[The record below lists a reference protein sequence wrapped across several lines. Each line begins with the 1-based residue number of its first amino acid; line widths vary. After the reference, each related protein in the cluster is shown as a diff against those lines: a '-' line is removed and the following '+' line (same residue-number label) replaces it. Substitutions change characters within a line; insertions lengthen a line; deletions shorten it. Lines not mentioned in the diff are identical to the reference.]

1 MPSAKGNAAR
11 RLLARIRGEKPATD
25 TAPAGLRYTRRAR
38 HKGETGPIAATT
50 VDPAVAPPVD
60 RAADPAVDR
69 AAATVGKAPP
79 PMAWRRSDHRG
90 LPLGLRR
97 SGVIGRK
104 GAVALAVCLVLVAT
118 VVMAMPLSALH
129 GTATSSPT
137 ATDVATAVAAVS
149 ASPSPSDAPSDS
161 PSPSPQ
167 ASSTAPATAQPRVGT
182 PIPGSA
188 FLAYTVRAGD
198 TLGRIA
204 NAFGL
209 SVDTLYW
216 ANSISVPDPQLV
228 KIGQVMKIPPMDGL
242 SIAVQAGA
250 TVKSIAAKYGIDTQ
264 ELIDANNLSDTT
276 LVAGELLL
284 VPGADTPPLP
294 VKQPP
299 APPPPNWLGK
309 LLWPAYDHYR
319 ITQPFGCTGWPAEPR
334 WGTCRHFHDGL
345 DIGGPTGVPILAAAS
360 GTVIYAGWRK
370 AGTDGAAGGIVVW
383 ISHGGGTLYT
393 TYNHL
398 SAVTVKIGQ
407 HVTAGQRVGSMGETG
422 AAQGSHLHFEVW
434 VCYPWTGGNISCARN
449 PLLYVSPSRH
459 LATSTPSKTPSAA
472 P

>member
-1 MPSAKGNAAR
+1 M
-11 RLLARIRGEKPATD
+11 
-25 TAPAGLRYTRRAR
+25 
-38 HKGETGPIAATT
+38 
-50 VDPAVAPPVD
+50 
-60 RAADPAVDR
+60 
-69 AAATVGKAPP
+69 
-79 PMAWRRSDHRG
+79 
-90 LPLGLRR
+90 
-97 SGVIGRK
+97 
-104 GAVALAVCLVLVAT
+104 VALAVCLVLVAT
-118 VVMAMPLSALH
+118 AVMASLPIARL
-129 GTATSSPT
+129 GTAANDET
-137 ATDVATAVAAVS
+137 ATNDATTVTAIG
-149 ASPSPSDAPSDS
+149 ASQSPSDAPSDS

-167 ASSTAPATAQPRVGT
+167 ASSSAPATAQPRVGT
-182 PIPGSA
+182 AIPGSA

-198 TLGRIA
+198 TLSRIA

-209 SVDTLYW
+209 SVTTLYW

-228 KIGQVMKIPPMDGL
+228 KIGQIMKIPPMDGL
-242 SIAVQAGA
+242 AIAVQPGA
-250 TVKSIAAKYGIDTQ
+250 TVKSIADKYGIATQ

-294 VKQPP
+294 VKQAP
-299 APPPPNWLGK
+299 APPAPNWLGK
-309 LLWPAYDHYR
+309 LLWPAYKHYR
-319 ITQPFGCTGWPAEPR
+319 ITQVFGCTGWPGEPR
-334 WGTCRHFHDGL
+334 WGTCRHYHDGL

-422 AAQGSHLHFEVW
+422 AAAGTHLHFEVW
-434 VCYPWTGGNISCARN
+434 VCYPWSGGNISCARN

-459 LATSTPSKTPSAA
+459 
-472 P
+472 